1 MENNEKAE
9 LIINSIPEKDAYI
22 VLEIIE
28 KTIEVMGINT
38 QMSDK
43 EFVALSEHE
52 RYIERITP
60 RIEKF
65 KLNDKLSTIFIRF
78 VGDETPIAEAVF
90 YPIEAVWSFL
100 DTARNYFNTPGTTLT
115 EDEIEKFAFNKA
127 VDMFTIML
135 RTIHPRVMA
144 TIGSITDET
153 INEWYRQ
160 QNENNR
166 EYYSRQGVIV
176 PDNEP
181 NIKKVQKEI
190 FNDHNK
196 QVSSVWERYRKNN
209 ENFQKMRFAEQYDKL
224 KKHWD
229 TISFLYRR
237 KMDWLGYAKMDGFQ
251 DTPDDLLE
259 EMKGSHHRGMSLKAL
274 EHAARKVGLIN
285 LDSIDEQILE
295 KRKNGIHA
303 SGFSEPTLYK
313 YLEDGKK
320 IIETVKEQ
328 QLLENT
334 LPEPKQLAE

>member
-100 DTARNYFNTPGTTLT
+100 DTARNYFNTPGTTPT
-115 EDEIEKFAFNKA
+115 KDEIEKIAFNKA

-160 QNENNR
+160 QNESYR

-196 QVSSVWERYRKNN
+196 QVSSVWESFRKNN
-209 ENFQKMRFAEQYDKL
+209 ENFQKMRFAEEYEKL
-224 KKHWD
+224 KEHWD
-229 TISFLYRR
+229 TISFLYRG
-237 KMDWLGYAKMDGFQ
+237 KKDWLGYAKMDGFQ

-274 EHAARKVGLIN
+274 EHSARRVGLIN
-285 LDSIDEQILE
+285 LGCNDEQILE

-334 LPEPKQLAE
+334 LPEPKQLEE

>member
-28 KTIEVMGINT
+28 KTIEVMNINE
-38 QMSDK
+38 QISDVD
-43 EFVALSEHE
+43 FAALTEHE

-65 KLNDKLSTIFIRF
+65 KLNEKLSTIFIRF
-78 VGDETPIAEAVF
+78 IGDETPIAEALF

-127 VDMFTIML
+127 VDMFSIML
-135 RTIHPRVMA
+135 RTIYPRVMA
-144 TIGSITDET
+144 TIGSMTDET

-160 QNENNR
+160 QNEDFR
-166 EYYSRQGVIV
+166 EYYSRQGVVV
-176 PDNEP
+176 PNNQP

-196 QVSSVWERYRKNN
+196 QVSGVWERYRKNN
-209 ENFQKMRFAEQYDKL
+209 ENFQKMRFAEQYEKL
-224 KKHWD
+224 KEHWD
-229 TISFLYRR
+229 TISFLYRA
-237 KMDWLGYAKMDGFQ
+237 KKDWLGYAKMDGFQ

-274 EHAARKVGLIN
+274 EHAARKIGLIN
-285 LDSIDEQILE
+285 LVLCNLS
-295 KRKNGIHA
+295 
-303 SGFSEPTLYK
+303 F
-313 YLEDGKK
+313 
-320 IIETVKEQ
+320 
-328 QLLENT
+328 
-334 LPEPKQLAE
+334 